1 MRPQYDEDVR
11 RCFLLAALAAW
22 ALVLPAAPPETPLTA
37 DQIVAKHIAAI
48 GGIEKLNAIHTLVVT
63 GKASILGQTEAPLSI
78 QVMRPNRMRLEITFQ
93 GKKVVQAFDGTTAW
107 TINPLVDPE
116 PRESTDDDTRAA
128 QESSDFI
135 GGNLVDY
142 KSKGNSVE
150 LMDREEIDG
159 IAVYKLKIT
168 KKGGSVEYDY
178 LDAKSFLPV
187 KTEGK
192 RIQFGQQ
199 ILYESRIAGYKPV
212 QGVLMPF
219 HMKQLVNGRLA
230 MEITIDK
237 MDANVPLDEAV
248 FRMPTKQ
255 AP

>member
-1 MRPQYDEDVR
+1 MRRGFFRQGV
-11 RCFLLAALAAW
+11 FLAAVAAGM
-22 ALVLPAAPPETPLTA
+22 LVLPAFPQELPLTA
-37 DQIVAKHIAAI
+37 DQIVEKHVEAI
-48 GGIEKLNAIHTLVVT
+48 GGIRKLSAIHTLVVT
-63 GKASILGQTEAPLSI
+63 GKASILGQTEAPLLI
-78 QVMRPNRMRLEITFQ
+78 QVMRPNRMRLEMTYQ

-142 KSKGNSVE
+142 KSKGNTIE
-150 LMDREEIDG
+150 LVDREKMDG

-199 ILYESRIAGYKPV
+199 ILYESRIANYKPV
-212 QGVLMPF
+212 EGVLMPF
-219 HMKQLVNGRLA
+219 SMKQLVNGRLA
-230 MEITIDK
+230 MEITIEK
-237 MDANVPLDEAV
+237 MDANVPVDEAV
-248 FRMPTKQ
+248 FRMPTKPAQ
-255 AP
+255 